1 LSDYI
6 KRDNETKYDFIKRI
20 VYGKL
25 VDKTI
30 DVDYEE
36 LSELIFGEGNAYNPS
51 EVRKRMYGMKHLI
64 DVIEQQS
71 IDSIQDVD
79 VLESLDLKRI
89 DFEKEKIKFQDQR
102 REYFNLLRESARF
115 DHIKEHIEKVALDI
129 SKQKPL
135 EWEPIYKTG
144 NYKEG
149 VLLISDFHFGLEIEN
164 FLNTYNKEEFIKRI
178 NRLTLKT
185 IEHGKFHGIKTLHV
199 VNLNDLISGLI
210 HVTVR
215 IANTEDV
222 IEQTQFIAEVLAEVL
237 CKFANEFEEVKFY
250 SVLDNH
256 SRVTPNKKEAIDGES
271 FARFIPWYLKPRL
284 KDILNVSIIE
294 NELDGGIGV
303 MDVCG
308 HTCFMVHGHEDSVKS
323 ATNDLTMM
331 IKRFPDYVFLS
342 HYHHSQEDEIHSC
355 EVIVNSSLCGTDDYA
370 KRLRKTSKPAQK
382 LMIFNEEEGREC
394 TYSIR
399 LDR

>member
-1 LSDYI
+1 LEPYL
-6 KRDNETKYDFIKRI
+6 KKENESFLDW
-20 VYGKL
+20 KL
-25 VDKTI
+25 RLITNKIEKTI
-30 DVDYEE
+30 DLDWLEIRDLLSLDCSADHLRKTAYGIYEYSKYFQDKLE
-36 LSELIFGEGNAYNPS
+36 S
-51 EVRKRMYGMKHLI
+51 K
-64 DVIEQQS
+64 IE
-71 IDSIQDVD
+71 DND

-102 REYFNLLRESARF
+102 REYFNLLRESARL
-115 DHIKEHIEKVALDI
+115 DHIKEHIEKVALDVC
-129 SKQKPL
+129 KQKPL
-135 EWEPIYKTG
+135 EWEPIYKFG
-144 NYKEG
+144 SSKNG

-164 FLNTYNKEEFIKRI
+164 FLNTYNKEEFLKRI

-185 IEHGKFHGIKTLHV
+185 IEHGKFHGIKTLHI

-222 IEQTQFIAEVLAEVL
+222 IEQTQFIAEILAEVL

-256 SRVTPNKKEAIDGES
+256 SRVTPNKKEAIDSES

-284 KDILNVSIIE
+284 KDISNIFIIE
-294 NELDGGIGV
+294 NELDSSIGI

-308 HTCFMVHGHEDSVKS
+308 YTCFMVHGHQDSVKS
-323 ATNDLTMM
+323 AASDLSMM
-331 IKRFPDYVFLS
+331 TRRFADYIFLS
-342 HYHHSQEDEIHSC
+342 HFHHSQEDEIHSC
-355 EVIVNSSLCGTDDYA
+355 EVIVNSSLCGTDAYA
-370 KRLRKTSKPAQK
+370 KDLRKTSKPAQK
-382 LMIFNEEEGREC
+382 FMIFNEDEGREC

>member
-1 LSDYI
+1 MFDLNKQENENFLDYCDRLIEAKENNIIDIDKSEIWEILFDEKLSSD
-6 KRDNETKYDFIKRI
+6 
-20 VYGKL
+20 
-25 VDKTI
+25 
-30 DVDYEE
+30 
-36 LSELIFGEGNAYNPS
+36 
-51 EVRKRMYGMKHLI
+51 EVRKRFYGVKKVVSKLKEEGYENI
-64 DVIEQQS
+64 TED
-71 IDSIQDVD
+71 D
-79 VLESLDLKRI
+79 VLRTLELKRI
-89 DFEKEKIKFQDQR
+89 EFEKEKIKFQDQR
-102 REYFNLLRESARF
+102 REFFNLLRESARL

-129 SKQKPL
+129 SKQKIL
-135 EWEPIYKTG
+135 EWEPIYKFG
-144 NYKEG
+144 AYKEG

-164 FLNTYNKEEFIKRI
+164 FLNTYNKEEFLKRI

-185 IEHGKFHGIKTLHV
+185 IEHGKFHGIKTLHI

-284 KDILNVSIIE
+284 KDIPNISIIE
-294 NELDGGIGV
+294 NELDGSIGV
-303 MDVCG
+303 IDVCDY
-308 HTCFMVHGHEDSVKS
+308 TCFAIHGHEDSVKS
-323 ATNDLTMM
+323 ATSDLTMM
-331 IKRFPDYVFLS
+331 IKKFPDYVFLS
-342 HYHHSQEDEIHSC
+342 HYHHSQEDEVHSC

-382 LMIFNEEEGREC
+382 FMVFNEEEGREC

>member
-1 LSDYI
+1 MFDLNKKENENFLDYCDRLI
-6 KRDNETKYDFIKRI
+6 EAKENNIIDI
-20 VYGKL
+20 
-25 VDKTI
+25 DKSEI
-30 DVDYEE
+30 WE
-36 LSELIFGEGNAYNPS
+36 LLFGEKFS
-51 EVRKRMYGMKHLI
+51 SDEVRKRLYGVKK
-64 DVIEQQS
+64 VISKLKEEGHENITEDDIS
-71 IDSIQDVD
+71 K
-79 VLESLDLKRI
+79 SLDNKRI
-89 DFEKEKIKFQDQR
+89 NFEKEKIKFQDQR
-102 REYFNLLRESARF
+102 REYFNLLRESARL
-115 DHIKEHIEKVALDI
+115 DHIKEHIEKVALEI
-129 SKQKPL
+129 AKQKPL
-135 EWEPIYKTG
+135 EWNPVYKSG
-144 NYKEG
+144 AYKEG

-185 IEHGKFHGIKTLHV
+185 IEHGKFHGIKTLHI

-237 CKFANEFEEVKFY
+237 CKFANEFEEIKFY

-284 KDILNVSIIE
+284 KDIPNISIIE
-294 NELDGGIGV
+294 NELDGSIGV
-303 MDVCG
+303 IDVCEY
-308 HTCFMVHGHEDSVKS
+308 TCFALHGHEDSVKT
-323 ATNDLTMM
+323 ATTDLAMM
-331 IKRFPDYVFLS
+331 IKKIPDYVFLS

-382 LMIFNEEEGREC
+382 FMVFNEEEGREC